1 MAVKLPTTKNVDM
14 YTAKMYPDL
23 WTGGNPKGAI
33 IHNDA
38 GRMSA
43 TDYIT
48 WLKNAR
54 TPNTSKAE
62 LGFANYYI
70 DRNNIVRVAT
80 TTIGGYAAANPYYN
94 KNFLHYEVCQQL
106 GANNAD
112 WLANERAAFMQVAE
126 DFHYYGLKPSKDTI
140 ALHHDVSR
148 TGTSCPQRSMK
159 THGGNYP
166 AVRQY
171 FINQVAY
178 YMSLG
183 KTVKEMVN
191 ALNKAQ
197 KPTVTASK
205 TTTNTNTGIVK
216 KYPEK
221 GVFYPNETII
231 VRDAPTTKANIVAR
245 YRKGESLTYHTVH
258 IGNGY
263 VWLEYLRNNG
273 KSGFIPIR
281 EYKKGK
287 YGKVWGIIK

>member
-1 MAVKLPTTKNVDM
+1 MVVKLPTTKNVDM
-14 YTAKMYPDL
+14 YTAKQYPDL

-54 TPNTSKAE
+54 TPGTSKAE

-70 DRNNIVRVAT
+70 DRNSIVRVAT

-106 GANNAD
+106 GANDAD

-126 DFHYYGLKPSKDTI
+126 DFHYYGLKASKDTI
-140 ALHHDVSR
+140 VLHHDVSR

-216 KYPEK
+216 KYAEK

-281 EYKKGK
+281 EYKNGK
-287 YGKVWGIIK
+287 YGPKWGTIK

>member
-1 MAVKLPTTKNVDM
+1 MSVKLPNTKNVDM

-23 WTGGNPKGAI
+23 WTGGKPKGAI

-43 TDYIT
+43 LDYIT
-48 WLKNAR
+48 WLKMAR

-70 DRNNIVRVAT
+70 DRNDIVRVAT

-112 WLANERAAFMQVAE
+112 WLANERAVFMQVAE
-126 DFHYYGLKPSKDTI
+126 DFHYYGLKPSMETI
-140 ALHHDVSR
+140 VLHHDVSR
-148 TGTSCPQRSMK
+148 TGTSCPKRSMQ
-159 THGGNYP
+159 THGGSYP
-166 AVRQY
+166 VVRKY

-183 KTVKEMVN
+183 KTVKDMVN
-191 ALNKAQ
+191 ALN
-197 KPTVTASK
+197 
-205 TTTNTNTGIVK
+205 NTKESVMKIYKENGT
-216 KYPEK
+216 
-221 GVFYPNETII
+221 FYPSETII
-231 VRDAPTTKANIVAR
+231 VRDRPSTQGNIIAR
-245 YRKGESLTYHTVH
+245 YYKGEKLGYHTVY

-273 KSGFIPIR
+273 QSGYIPIR
-281 EYKKGK
+281 EYKNGD
-287 YGKVWGIIK
+287 YGKIWGKVK

>member
-1 MAVKLPTTKNVDM
+1 MSVKLPNTKNVDM

-23 WTGGNPKGAI
+23 WTGGKPKGAI

-43 TDYIT
+43 LDYIT
-48 WLKNAR
+48 WLRMDR

-62 LGFANYYI
+62 SGFANYYI

-112 WLANERAAFMQVAE
+112 WLANERAVFMQVAE
-126 DFHYYGLKPSKDTI
+126 DFHYYGLKPSMETI
-140 ALHHDVSR
+140 VLHHDVSR
-148 TGTSCPQRSMK
+148 TGTSCPKRSML

-166 AVRQY
+166 AVRKY
-171 FINQVAY
+171 FIEQVNY

-183 KTVKEMVN
+183 KTVKDMVN
-191 ALNKAQ
+191 ALN
-197 KPTVTASK
+197 
-205 TTTNTNTGIVK
+205 NTKESVMKIYKENGT
-216 KYPEK
+216 
-221 GVFYPNETII
+221 FYPSETII
-231 VRDAPTTKANIVAR
+231 VSDKPSTQGNVIAR
-245 YRKGESLTYHTVH
+245 YYNGEKLDYHTVY

-273 KSGFIPIR
+273 QSGYIPIR
-281 EYKKGK
+281 TYNNGK
-287 YGKVWGIIK
+287 YGKIWGKVK

>member
-1 MAVKLPTTKNVDM
+1 MGVKIPKTKNVDM

-23 WTGGNPKGAI
+23 WTGGKPKGAI

-43 TDYIT
+43 LDYIT
-48 WLKNAR
+48 WLKMAR

-80 TTIGGYAAANPYYN
+80 TTIGAYAAANPYYN

-112 WLANERAAFMQVAE
+112 WLANERAVFMQVAE
-126 DFHYYGLKPSKDTI
+126 DFHYYGLKASMETI
-140 ALHHDVSR
+140 VLHHDVSR
-148 TGTSCPQRSMK
+148 TGTSCPKRSMQ

-166 AVRQY
+166 AVRKY
-171 FINQVAY
+171 FIKQVNY

-183 KTVKEMVN
+183 KTVKDMVN
-191 ALNKAQ
+191 ALN
-197 KPTVTASK
+197 
-205 TTTNTNTGIVK
+205 NK
-216 KYPEK
+216 KESVMKIYKEN
-221 GVFYPNETII
+221 GTFYPSETII
-231 VRDAPTTKANIVAR
+231 VRDRPSTQGNIIAR
-245 YRKGESLTYHTVH
+245 YYKGEDLDYHTVH

-263 VWLEYLRNNG
+263 VWLQYDRDNG
-273 KSGFIPIR
+273 GQGYIPIR
-281 EYKKGK
+281 EFKNGD
-287 YGKVWGIIK
+287 YGKIWGTVK

>member
-1 MAVKLPTTKNVDM
+1 MGVKLPKTKNVDM

-23 WTGGNPKGAI
+23 WTGGKPKGAI

-43 TDYIT
+43 LDYIT
-48 WLKNAR
+48 WLKMAR

-80 TTIGGYAAANPYYN
+80 TTIGAYAAANPYYN

-112 WLANERAAFMQVAE
+112 WLANERAVFMQVAE

-148 TGTSCPQRSMK
+148 TGTSCPKRSMQ

-166 AVRQY
+166 AVRKY
-171 FINQVAY
+171 FIEQVNY

-183 KTVKEMVN
+183 KTVKDMVN
-191 ALNKAQ
+191 ALNKGV
-197 KPTVTASK
+197 KE
-205 TTTNTNTGIVK
+205 NTGIVK
-216 KYPEK
+216 KYKEK
-221 GVFYPNETII
+221 GTFYPNKTIP
-231 VRDAPTTKANIVAR
+231 VMDKPNNNGNTVAR
-245 YRKGESLTYHTVH
+245 YYKGENLGYHTVH

-273 KSGFIPIR
+273 QSGYIPIR
-281 EYKKGK
+281 EYSNGK
-287 YGKVWGIIK
+287 YGRIWGTVK

>member
-1 MAVKLPTTKNVDM
+1 MGVKLPKTKNVDM

-23 WTGGNPKGAI
+23 WTGGKPKGAI

-43 TDYIT
+43 TDYVT
-48 WLKNAR
+48 WLKMAR

-70 DRNNIVRVAT
+70 DRNDIVRVAT

-112 WLANERAAFMQVAE
+112 WLANERAVFMQVAE
-126 DFHYYGLKPSKDTI
+126 DFHYYGLKPSMETI
-140 ALHHDVSR
+140 VLHHDVSR
-148 TGTSCPQRSMK
+148 TGTSCPKRSMQ
-159 THGGNYP
+159 THGGSYP
-166 AVRQY
+166 AVRKY
-171 FINQVAY
+171 FIDQVNY

-183 KTVKEMVN
+183 KTVKDMVN
-191 ALNKAQ
+191 ALN
-197 KPTVTASK
+197 
-205 TTTNTNTGIVK
+205 NTKESVMKIYKENGT
-216 KYPEK
+216 
-221 GVFYPNETII
+221 FYPNETII
-231 VRDAPTTKANIVAR
+231 VRDRPSTQGNVIAR
-245 YRKGESLTYHTVH
+245 YYKGEKLGYHTVY

-273 KSGFIPIR
+273 KSGYIPIR
-281 EYKKGK
+281 EFKNGD
-287 YGKVWGIIK
+287 YGKIWGKVK

>member
-1 MAVKLPTTKNVDM
+1 MAVKLPNTKNVDM
-14 YTAKMYPDL
+14 YTAKQYPDL

-43 TDYIT
+43 TDYVA
-48 WLKNAR
+48 WLKSAR

-112 WLANERAAFMQVAE
+112 WLANERAVFMQVAE
-126 DFHYYGLKPSKDTI
+126 DFHYYGLKASKDTI
-140 ALHHDVSR
+140 VLHHDVSR

-216 KYPEK
+216 KYAEK

-281 EYKKGK
+281 EYKNGK
-287 YGKVWGIIK
+287 YGKVWGTIK

>member
-43 TDYIT
+43 TDYVP

-80 TTIGGYAAANPYYN
+80 TTIGAYAAANPYYN

-106 GANNAD
+106 GANDAD
-112 WLANERAAFMQVAE
+112 WLANERATFMQVAE
-126 DFHYYGLKPSKDTI
+126 DFHYYGLKASKDTI
-140 ALHHDVSR
+140 VLHHDVSR
-148 TGTSCPQRSMK
+148 TGTSCPQRSMQ

-191 ALNKAQ
+191 ALNKP
-197 KPTVTASK
+197 KNTTVTASK
-205 TTTNTNTGIVK
+205 PTTNTSTGIVK
-216 KYPEK
+216 KYAEK

-231 VRDAPTTKANIVAR
+231 VRDAPTTKANIVAQ
-245 YRKGESLTYHTVH
+245 YHKGENLTYHTVH

-263 VWLEYLRNNG
+263 IWLEYLRNNG

-281 EYKKGK
+281 EYKDGK

>member
-1 MAVKLPTTKNVDM
+1 MSVKLPKTKNVDM

-23 WTGGNPKGAI
+23 WTGGKPKGAI

-43 TDYIT
+43 LDYIT
-48 WLKNAR
+48 WLKMAR

-70 DRNNIVRVAT
+70 DRNDIVRVAT

-112 WLANERAAFMQVAE
+112 WLANERAVFMQVAE
-126 DFHYYGLKPSKDTI
+126 DFHYYGLKPSMETI
-140 ALHHDVSR
+140 VLHHDVSR
-148 TGTSCPQRSMK
+148 TGTSCPKRSMQ
-159 THGGNYP
+159 THGGSYP
-166 AVRQY
+166 AVRKY
-171 FINQVAY
+171 FIDQVNY

-183 KTVKEMVN
+183 KTVKDMVN
-191 ALNKAQ
+191 ALNKGV
-197 KPTVTASK
+197 KE
-205 TTTNTNTGIVK
+205 NTGIVK
-216 KYPEK
+216 KYKEK
-221 GVFYPNETII
+221 GTFYPNKTIP
-231 VRDAPTTKANIVAR
+231 VMDKPNYNGNTVTR
-245 YRKGESLTYHTVH
+245 YYKGENLGYHTVH

-273 KSGFIPIR
+273 QSGYIPIR
-281 EYKKGK
+281 EYSNGK
-287 YGKVWGIIK
+287 YGRIWGKVK

>member
-1 MAVKLPTTKNVDM
+1 MAVKLPNTKNVDM

-43 TDYIT
+43 TDYVA
-48 WLKNAR
+48 WLKSAR

-106 GANNAD
+106 GANDAD
-112 WLANERAAFMQVAE
+112 WLANERAVFMQVAE
-126 DFHYYGLKPSKDTI
+126 DFHYYGLKASKDTI
-140 ALHHDVSR
+140 VLHHDVSR
-148 TGTSCPQRSMK
+148 TGTSCPQRSMQ

-183 KTVKEMVN
+183 KTVKDMVN

-197 KPTVTASK
+197 NTTVTTSKPTA
-205 TTTNTNTGIVK
+205 NTSTGIVK
-216 KYPEK
+216 KYAEK

-231 VRDAPTTKANIVAR
+231 VRDAPTTKANIVTR
-245 YRKGESLTYHTVH
+245 YYKGENLTYHTVH

-281 EYKKGK
+281 EYKSGK
-287 YGKVWGIIK
+287 FGKLWGTIK

>member
-1 MAVKLPTTKNVDM
+1 MAVKLPTTKNVDI
-14 YTAKMYPDL
+14 YTAKQYPDL
-23 WTGGNPKGAI
+23 WTGGKPKGAI

-43 TDYIT
+43 TDYVP
-48 WLKNAR
+48 WLKSAR
-54 TPNTSKAE
+54 TPGTSKAE

-106 GANNAD
+106 GANDAD
-112 WLANERAAFMQVAE
+112 WLANERATFMQVAE

-140 ALHHDVSR
+140 ALHHDVSLR
-148 TGTSCPQRSMK
+148 GTSCPQRSMQ

-183 KTVKEMVN
+183 KTVKDMVN

-197 KPTVTASK
+197 NTTVTASK
-205 TTTNTNTGIVK
+205 PTANTSAGIVK
-216 KYPEK
+216 KYAEK

-231 VRDAPTTKANIVAR
+231 VRDAPTTKASIVTR
-245 YRKGESLTYHTVH
+245 YYRGEDLEYHTVH

-263 VWLEYLRNNG
+263 VWLQYDRKNG
-273 KSGFIPIR
+273 GQGYIPIR
-281 EYKKGK
+281 EYKNGK
-287 YGKVWGIIK
+287 FDKLWGTIK

>member
-1 MAVKLPTTKNVDM
+1 MAVKLPNTKNVDM

-23 WTGGNPKGAI
+23 WTGGKPKGAI

-43 TDYIT
+43 TDYIP

-106 GANNAD
+106 GANDAD
-112 WLANERAAFMQVAE
+112 WLANERTVFMQVAE
-126 DFHYYGLKPSKDTI
+126 DFHYYGLKASKDTI
-140 ALHHDVSR
+140 VLHHDVSR
-148 TGTSCPQRSMK
+148 TGTSCPQRSMQ

-183 KTVKEMVN
+183 KTVKDMVN

-197 KPTVTASK
+197 NATVTPSKPTA
-205 TTTNTNTGIVK
+205 NTSTGIVK
-216 KYPEK
+216 KYAEK

-231 VRDAPTTKANIVAR
+231 VRDQPSTKGNIVAR
-245 YRKGESLTYHTVH
+245 YYKSENLTYHTVH

-281 EYKKGK
+281 EYKNGK
-287 YGKVWGIIK
+287 FNKLWGTIK

>member
-1 MAVKLPTTKNVDM
+1 MSVKLPNKKNVDM

-23 WTGGNPKGAI
+23 WTGGKPKGAI

-43 TDYIT
+43 TDYVT
-48 WLKNAR
+48 WLRMAR

-70 DRNNIVRVAT
+70 DRNDIVRVAT

-112 WLANERAAFMQVAE
+112 WLANERAVFMQVAE
-126 DFHYYGLKPSKDTI
+126 DFHYYGLKASMETI
-140 ALHHDVSR
+140 VLHHDVSR
-148 TGTSCPQRSMK
+148 TGTSCPKRSML
-159 THGGNYP
+159 THGGSYP
-166 AVRQY
+166 AVRKY
-171 FINQVAY
+171 FIKQVAY

-183 KTVKEMVN
+183 KTIKDMVN
-191 ALNKAQ
+191 ALND
-197 KPTVTASK
+197 
-205 TTTNTNTGIVK
+205 K
-216 KYPEK
+216 KESVMKIYKEN
-221 GVFYPNETII
+221 GTFYPSETII
-231 VRDAPTTKANIVAR
+231 VRDKPSTQGNIIAK
-245 YRKGESLTYHTVH
+245 YYKGEKLGYHTVY

-273 KSGFIPIR
+273 KSGYIPIR
-281 EYKKGK
+281 EYNNGK
-287 YGKVWGIIK
+287 FGKIWGTVK

>member
-1 MAVKLPTTKNVDM
+1 MSVKLPKNKNVDM

-23 WTGGNPKGAI
+23 WTGGKPKGAI

-43 TDYIT
+43 VDYIT
-48 WLKNAR
+48 WLKMAR

-106 GANNAD
+106 GANNGD
-112 WLANERAAFMQVAE
+112 WLANERAVFMQVAE
-126 DFHYYGLKPSKDTI
+126 DFHYYGLKPSMETI
-140 ALHHDVSR
+140 VLHHDVSR
-148 TGTSCPQRSMK
+148 TGTSCPKRSMQ

-166 AVRQY
+166 AVRKY
-171 FINQVAY
+171 FIKQVSY

-183 KTVKEMVN
+183 KTVKDMVN
-191 ALNKAQ
+191 ALNNTKASVM
-197 KPTVTASK
+197 KIYKENGT
-205 TTTNTNTGIVK
+205 
-216 KYPEK
+216 
-221 GVFYPNETII
+221 FYPSETII
-231 VRDAPTTKANIVAR
+231 VRDKPSTKGNIIAK
-245 YRKGESLTYHTVH
+245 YYKGEDLDYHTVY

-263 VWLEYLRNNG
+263 VWLEYLRKNG
-273 KSGFIPIR
+273 KSGYIPIR
-281 EYKKGK
+281 EFKNGE
-287 YGKVWGIIK
+287 YGKIWGKVK

>member
-1 MAVKLPTTKNVDM
+1 MAVKLPATKNIDM

-43 TDYIT
+43 TDYVA
-48 WLKNAR
+48 WLKSAR

-106 GANNAD
+106 GANDAD
-112 WLANERAAFMQVAE
+112 WLANERAVFMQVAE
-126 DFHYYGLKPSKDTI
+126 DFHYYGLKASKDTI
-140 ALHHDVSR
+140 VLHHDVSR
-148 TGTSCPQRSMK
+148 TGTSCPQRSMQ

-183 KTVKEMVN
+183 KTVKDMVS

-197 KPTVTASK
+197 NTTVTASK
-205 TTTNTNTGIVK
+205 ATTNTSTGIVK
-216 KYPEK
+216 KYAEK

-231 VRDAPTTKANIVAR
+231 VRDAPSTIANIVTR
-245 YRKGESLTYHTVH
+245 YYKGENLTYHTVH

-281 EYKKGK
+281 EYKNGK
-287 YGKVWGIIK
+287 YGRVWGTIK

>member
-1 MAVKLPTTKNVDM
+1 MTVKLPNTKNVDM

-43 TDYIT
+43 TDYIA
-48 WLKNAR
+48 WLKSAR

-80 TTIGGYAAANPYYN
+80 TTIGAYAAANPYYN

-106 GANNAD
+106 GANDAD
-112 WLANERAAFMQVAE
+112 WLANERAVFMQVAE
-126 DFHYYGLKPSKDTI
+126 DFHYYGLKASKDTI

-183 KTVKEMVN
+183 KTVKDMVN

-197 KPTVTASK
+197 NTTVTTSKPTA
-205 TTTNTNTGIVK
+205 NTNTGIVK
-216 KYPEK
+216 KYAEK

-231 VRDAPTTKANIVAR
+231 VRDAPTIKANIVTR
-245 YRKGESLTYHTVH
+245 YFKGENLTYHTVH

-281 EYKKGK
+281 EYKNGK
-287 YGKVWGIIK
+287 FGKLWGTIK

>member
-1 MAVKLPTTKNVDM
+1 MSVKLPKTKKVDM

-48 WLKNAR
+48 WLKMDR

-62 LGFANYYI
+62 SGFANYYI
-70 DRNNIVRVAT
+70 DRNDIVRVAT
-80 TTIGGYAAANPYYN
+80 TTIGAYAAANPYHN

-112 WLANERAAFMQVAE
+112 WLANERAVFMQVAE
-126 DFHYYGLKPSKDTI
+126 DFHYYGLKASEETI
-140 ALHHDVSR
+140 VLHHDVSR
-148 TGTSCPQRSMK
+148 TGTSCPKRSMQ
-159 THGGNYP
+159 THGGNYSD
-166 AVRQY
+166 VRKY
-171 FINQVAY
+171 FIKQVAY

-183 KTVKEMVN
+183 KTVKDMVN
-191 ALNKAQ
+191 ALNSGAKVD
-197 KPTVTASK
+197 K
-205 TTTNTNTGIVK
+205 GIVK
-216 KYPEK
+216 KYKEN
-221 GVFYPNETII
+221 GTFYPNQTIP
-231 VRDAPTTKANIVAR
+231 VFNTPSYNGNTVAR
-245 YRKGESLTYHTVH
+245 YYKGENLVYHSVH

-273 KSGFIPIR
+273 ESGYIPIR
-281 EYKKGK
+281 TYDNGK
-287 YGKVWGIIK
+287 YGNIWGKVK